1 MRGQAGAALLVLDE
15 VDSLETAHLVAACA
29 AVSEVLAMMDP
40 GQQMDPV
47 NNAPRAPEAP
57 RVEGCARFLSSLP
70 CTRTG
75 QAVKTHVSVRV
86 TDKLVVLVI

>member
-1 MRGQAGAALLVLDE
+1 MREQTGAALLVLDE
-15 VDSLETAHLVAACA
+15 VDSLETAHLVAAFGA
-29 AVSEVLAMMDP
+29 PSEVLVMMDP

-57 RVEGCARFLSSLP
+57 RVEGSARFLRSLP

-86 TDKLVVLVI
+86 TDKLVVIVI